1 MTKPKGYAST
11 QFGFGHKKSA
21 KLSGEQVY
29 EIRRR
34 YTEER
39 HTQGR
44 LARDFGVSVG
54 HIGRIVRGEN
64 WIDVAQVEDPQV
76 IRDAAADSLARLLQ
90 MQKAPLP
97 SEEKE
102 ALERG
107 AQLAERMG
115 QEVLRNQELNKEL
128 DDLAQAP
135 DLPLTKPNPYY

>member
-1 MTKPKGYAST
+1 MSKFPR
-11 QFGFGHKKSA
+11 GHKRAA
-21 KLSGEQVY
+21 KLTGEAVL
-29 EIRRR
+29 EIRQR
-34 YTEER
+34 YVNGES
-39 HTQGR
+39 QGS
-44 LARDFGVSVG
+44 LARAFQISVG
-54 HIGRIVRGEN
+54 QIGRIVRGES
-64 WIDVAQVEDPQV
+64 WIETAQVEDPQG

-115 QEVLRNQELNKEL
+115 QEVLKTRELNKEL